1 MANPVVVVDYDPDWA
16 QRFEF
21 LRGRITVA
29 LGGLAAAVEHVGST
43 AVVGL
48 AAKPIIDMDVLLIS
62 ATALP
67 EAIERLA
74 ALGYAHQGD
83 LGIPERRGLS
93 RAPPGDFSASPLRLP
108 ATAAAS
114 FSRHLAF
121 RDYLRSHPQ
130 EAKAYGDLKQA
141 LAVRFVARPGRPM
154 LRARQHVLADL
165 LRRAHSSRSERVSLR
180 SLRRFRRATRR
191 AVPIPAHRPAG
202 PRFPIL
208 PSAERSIAS
217 QLARNTSNVVEVG
230 VCLFHSFIMH
240 PAERWPKYYKAVPAP
255 PIGG

>member
-74 ALGYAHQGD
+74 ALGYTHQGD
-83 LGIPERRGLS
+83 LGIPEREAFLAPAKDFPHHLYVWPPNS
-93 RAPPGDFSASPLRLP
+93 REFQ
-108 ATAAAS
+108 
-114 FSRHLAF
+114 RHVAF

-141 LAVRFVARPGRPM
+141 LAVKFVHD
-154 LRARQHVLADL
+154 RAAYITGKEAFVGDL
-165 LRRAHSSRSERVSLR
+165 LRRANSSRV
-180 SLRRFRRATRR
+180 
-191 AVPIPAHRPAG
+191 
-202 PRFPIL
+202 
-208 PSAERSIAS
+208 AS
-217 QLARNTSNVVEVG
+217 QFEESSGFPDGNA
-230 VCLFHSFIMH
+230 
-240 PAERWPKYYKAVPAP
+240 
-255 PIGG
+255 